1 MAHPLELS
9 YNWRTPALFA
19 SIAATICVGA
29 LTRGRITGW
38 VSALVVVV
46 ALWALVV
53 GVIYLRTRAY
63 LLIDGSRL
71 TARRFRT
78 FHTIEAADLIAVT
91 EFVTPNGPS
100 YRLTVRAPGGD
111 TKRIVAPVA
120 LLRGGHSALFT
131 WILARAPQA
140 TFDKGSLKT
149 LAKLKDRGLIP
160 TAPNI

>member
-9 YNWRTPALFA
+9 YNWRTPAFIA
-19 SIAATICVGA
+19 SVATAICVGA
-29 LTRGRITGW
+29 LARSQRTGW
-38 VSALVVVV
+38 VSALVVVLG
-46 ALWALVV
+46 LWALVV

-71 TARRFRT
+71 TARRFRR
-78 FHTIEAADLIAVT
+78 FHTIEAADLIAVA

-100 YRLTVRAPGGD
+100 YRLTVRAPDGA
-111 TKRIVAPVA
+111 TRRIVAPVA

-149 LAKLKDRGLIP
+149 LERLKTRGVIP
-160 TAPNI
+160 

>member
-9 YNWRTPALFA
+9 YNWGTPAFVA
-19 SIAATICVGA
+19 SVAAAICVGA
-29 LTRGRITGW
+29 LARGQVTGW

-46 ALWALVV
+46 ALWALIV

-71 TARRFRT
+71 TVRRFRK

-100 YRLTVRAPGGD
+100 YRLTVGAPDGE
-111 TKRIVAPVA
+111 TRRIVAPVA
-120 LLRGGHSALFT
+120 LLQGGHSALFT

-140 TFDKGSLKT
+140 RLDKSSAKTVAELKT
-149 LAKLKDRGLIP
+149 RGLIS
-160 TAPNI
+160 

>member
-29 LTRGRITGW
+29 LARGRITGW

-71 TARRFRT
+71 TVRRFRT
-78 FHTIEAADLIAVT
+78 FHTIDAADLIAVA

-100 YRLTVRAPGGD
+100 YRLTVRAGGD

-120 LLRGGHSALFT
+120 LLMEPDRLVPAPS
-131 WILARAPQA
+131 RAS
-140 TFDKGSLKT
+140 TM
-149 LAKLKDRGLIP
+149 
-160 TAPNI
+160 

>member
-9 YNWRTPALFA
+9 YNWRTPAFFA
-19 SIAATICVGA
+19 SLAAAICVGVLA
-29 LTRGRITGW
+29 RGQMPGW

-46 ALWALVV
+46 ALWALII
-53 GVIYLRTRAY
+53 GVMYLRTRAY

-71 TARRFRT
+71 TVRRFRT

-100 YRLTVRAPGGD
+100 YRLTVRAPDGG
-111 TKRIVAPVA
+111 TRRIVAPVA
-120 LLRGGHSALFT
+120 LLSSGHPALFT

-140 TFDKGSLKT
+140 RLDKRSLKT
-149 LAKLKDRGLIP
+149 VAKLKTRGLIS
-160 TAPNI
+160 

>member
-9 YNWRTPALFA
+9 YNWRTPSFIA
-19 SIAATICVGA
+19 SVAAAICVGA
-29 LTRGRITGW
+29 LARSQKTGW
-38 VSALVVVV
+38 VSALVVVLG
-46 ALWALVV
+46 LWALIV

-71 TARRFRT
+71 TARRFRR
-78 FHTIEAADLIAVT
+78 FHTIEAADLMAVT

-100 YRLTVRAPGGD
+100 YRLTVRAPDGA
-111 TKRIVAPVA
+111 TRRIVAPVA

-149 LAKLKDRGLIP
+149 LERLKTRGVIP
-160 TAPNI
+160 